1 MPDLTDKAAQAYSN
15 AYQSAIDS
23 VLSRYPA
30 LYKMPKEEAA
40 RVLSSI
46 DFEGLFRENYGMNKA
61 LEGLAISFAQQVVV
75 TPPPPVTPSAETLQ
89 AVLNFE
95 IDAAN
100 TQITQSAAE
109 IKKIMMRSILGRQ
122 SEAEFAAALSSETL
136 RADQINSYVNQNLRS
151 FHRTVELQMAEANPD
166 QLYIWAGP
174 LDDRTS
180 PECQDMIAQGALSQ
194 AEWQANYGAY
204 LSSGTHYGCRHTLQM
219 YVSGSQLENAQ
230 KARGGSE
237 KLANT
242 RLTSTAGAGT
252 KANSLL
258 PAMLRLD
265 HLAGDLKGVKVG
277 GVSPRTTDMVK
288 VGGEYNIKAKT
299 INIFDDGFNTSESI
313 DIAKNKAIAVEK
325 RAIAQ
330 RNLDFSK
337 AEGWTDMVG
346 QYTKKVAYYDDII
359 ASRVRGNVASKIPGQ
374 AAYNHEFGHYLQH
387 SNKLYEAQKRLGIET
402 FSVEPYVSDYALT
415 SHGEYISEA
424 FAAYMEGEKI
434 KGLEDLWRIFDEVL
448 K

>member
-15 AYQSAIDS
+15 AYQSAIDD

-61 LEGLAISFAQQVVV
+61 LEGLAVSFAQQVVV

-122 SEAEFAAALSSETL
+122 SESEFAAALKSETL

-194 AEWQANYGAY
+194 AERQANYGAY
-204 LSSGTHYGCRHTLQM
+204 LSGGTHYGCRHTLQM
-219 YVSGSQLENAQ
+219 FVQEGQLKDVQ
-230 KARGGSE
+230 KAR
-237 KLANT
+237 
-242 RLTSTAGAGT
+242 
-252 KANSLL
+252 
-258 PAMLRLD
+258 D
-265 HLAGDLKGVKVG
+265 
-277 GVSPRTTDMVK
+277 
-288 VGGEYNIKAKT
+288 
-299 INIFDDGFNTSESI
+299 
-313 DIAKNKAIAVEK
+313 
-325 RAIAQ
+325 
-330 RNLDFSK
+330 
-337 AEGWTDMVG
+337 
-346 QYTKKVAYYDDII
+346 
-359 ASRVRGNVASKIPGQ
+359 
-374 AAYNHEFGHYLQH
+374 
-387 SNKLYEAQKRLGIET
+387 
-402 FSVEPYVSDYALT
+402 
-415 SHGEYISEA
+415 
-424 FAAYMEGEKI
+424 
-434 KGLEDLWRIFDEVL
+434 GLE
-448 K
+448 

>member
-1 MPDLTDKAAQAYSN
+1 
-15 AYQSAIDS
+15 
-23 VLSRYPA
+23 
-30 LYKMPKEEAA
+30 MPKEEAA

-180 PECQDMIAQGALSQ
+180 PECQDMIAQGSIEPGRMA
-194 AEWQANYGAY
+194 
-204 LSSGTHYGCRHTLQM
+204 
-219 YVSGSQLENAQ
+219 
-230 KARGGSE
+230 SE
-237 KLANT
+237 
-242 RLTSTAGAGT
+242 
-252 KANSLL
+252 
-258 PAMLRLD
+258 
-265 HLAGDLKGVKVG
+265 
-277 GVSPRTTDMVK
+277 
-288 VGGEYNIKAKT
+288 
-299 INIFDDGFNTSESI
+299 
-313 DIAKNKAIAVEK
+313 
-325 RAIAQ
+325 
-330 RNLDFSK
+330 
-337 AEGWTDMVG
+337 
-346 QYTKKVAYYDDII
+346 
-359 ASRVRGNVASKIPGQ
+359 
-374 AAYNHEFGHYLQH
+374 
-387 SNKLYEAQKRLGIET
+387 
-402 FSVEPYVSDYALT
+402 
-415 SHGEYISEA
+415 
-424 FAAYMEGEKI
+424 
-434 KGLEDLWRIFDEVL
+434 LWRISIWWYALRMPTYFADVRSRGATQRRTESA
-448 K
+448 